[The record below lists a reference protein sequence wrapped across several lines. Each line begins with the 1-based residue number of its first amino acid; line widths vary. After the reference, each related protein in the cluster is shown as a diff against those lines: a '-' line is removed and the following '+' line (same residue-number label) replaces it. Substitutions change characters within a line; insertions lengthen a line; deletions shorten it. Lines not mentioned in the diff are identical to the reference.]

1 MQWRNTS
8 SRYGV
13 FSLFLHWG
21 SALVVFGL
29 FGLGLWM
36 RELSYYDPWYHP
48 APALHKSIGILLAIA
63 LLVRIVWRFVS
74 PPPPAPANHGPLTRV
89 ASKLGHLALYGL
101 LLAVIVLYVLEPSV
115 LNLVLVLAIGAT
127 LTVKVLSVFEDS
139 LQEMVVLS
147 LFVPLIIGTGGN
159 TGNQAATTVTR
170 ALALGDVRPRD
181 ALRVLVQE
189 RTDPDGRVLPGRFL
203 RERHTIDETVRE
215 VFEHKVGV
223 RPSEVLGTE
232 LGLELRDEHR
242 AVGRVKE
249 VTSLSNPLVK
259 DIKALAEAIKA
270 APPGKLK
277 ASGTGQGGIWHL
289 ALIGWLIAH

>member
-1 MQWRNTS
+1 MDLPLVLRLRFSRKFFKQWRNTS

-101 LLAVIVLYVLEPSV
+101 LLAVIVAGYLISTADGEPISV
-115 LNLVLVLAIGAT
+115 FGWFSVPAT
-127 LTVKVLSVFEDS
+127 LSGLPDQADVAGEIHLYLAWALVVFAVLH
-139 LQEMVVLS
+139 
-147 LFVPLIIGTGGN
+147 
-159 TGNQAATTVTR
+159 
-170 ALALGDVRPRD
+170 ALAALKHHFVDRDPTLKRMLGRSSNDQQPR
-181 ALRVLVQE
+181 
-189 RTDPDGRVLPGRFL
+189 
-203 RERHTIDETVRE
+203 
-215 VFEHKVGV
+215 
-223 RPSEVLGTE
+223 
-232 LGLELRDEHR
+232 
-242 AVGRVKE
+242 
-249 VTSLSNPLVK
+249 
-259 DIKALAEAIKA
+259 
-270 APPGKLK
+270 
-277 ASGTGQGGIWHL
+277 
-289 ALIGWLIAH
+289 

>member
-101 LLAVIVLYVLEPSV
+101 LLAVIVAGYLISTADGEPISV
-115 LNLVLVLAIGAT
+115 FGWFSVPAT
-127 LTVKVLSVFEDS
+127 LSGLPDQADVAGEIHLYLAWALVVFAVLH
-139 LQEMVVLS
+139 
-147 LFVPLIIGTGGN
+147 
-159 TGNQAATTVTR
+159 
-170 ALALGDVRPRD
+170 ALAALKHHFVDRDPTLKRMLGRSSNDQRPDPKAHARS
-181 ALRVLVQE
+181 LVE
-189 RTDPDGRVLPGRFL
+189 
-203 RERHTIDETVRE
+203 
-215 VFEHKVGV
+215 
-223 RPSEVLGTE
+223 
-232 LGLELRDEHR
+232 
-242 AVGRVKE
+242 
-249 VTSLSNPLVK
+249 
-259 DIKALAEAIKA
+259 
-270 APPGKLK
+270 
-277 ASGTGQGGIWHL
+277 
-289 ALIGWLIAH
+289 

>member
-101 LLAVIVLYVLEPSV
+101 LLAVIVAGYLISTADGEPISV
-115 LNLVLVLAIGAT
+115 FGWFSVPAT
-127 LTVKVLSVFEDS
+127 LSGLPDQADVAGEIHLPGLGAGGLRRPPCPGRPQAS
-139 LQEMVVLS
+139 L
-147 LFVPLIIGTGGN
+147 
-159 TGNQAATTVTR
+159 R
-170 ALALGDVRPRD
+170 RPRPD
-181 ALRVLVQE
+181 PKAHARSLVE
-189 RTDPDGRVLPGRFL
+189 
-203 RERHTIDETVRE
+203 
-215 VFEHKVGV
+215 
-223 RPSEVLGTE
+223 
-232 LGLELRDEHR
+232 
-242 AVGRVKE
+242 
-249 VTSLSNPLVK
+249 
-259 DIKALAEAIKA
+259 
-270 APPGKLK
+270 
-277 ASGTGQGGIWHL
+277 
-289 ALIGWLIAH
+289 

>member
-1 MQWRNTS
+1 PANLSCESMFQSRIFCFNSMDLPLVLRLRFSRKFFMQWRNTS

-101 LLAVIVLYVLEPSV
+101 LLAVIVAGYLISTADGEPISV
-115 LNLVLVLAIGAT
+115 FGWFSVPAT
-127 LTVKVLSVFEDS
+127 LSGLPDQADVAGEIHLYLAWALVVFAVLH
-139 LQEMVVLS
+139 
-147 LFVPLIIGTGGN
+147 
-159 TGNQAATTVTR
+159 
-170 ALALGDVRPRD
+170 ALASLKHHFVDRDPTLKRMLGRSSNDQQPR
-181 ALRVLVQE
+181 
-189 RTDPDGRVLPGRFL
+189 
-203 RERHTIDETVRE
+203 
-215 VFEHKVGV
+215 
-223 RPSEVLGTE
+223 
-232 LGLELRDEHR
+232 
-242 AVGRVKE
+242 
-249 VTSLSNPLVK
+249 
-259 DIKALAEAIKA
+259 
-270 APPGKLK
+270 
-277 ASGTGQGGIWHL
+277 
-289 ALIGWLIAH
+289 

>member
-101 LLAVIVLYVLEPSV
+101 LLAVIVAGYLISTADGEP
-115 LNLVLVLAIGAT
+115 I
-127 LTVKVLSVFEDS
+127 SVFGWFS
-139 LQEMVVLS
+139 
-147 LFVPLIIGTGGN
+147 VP
-159 TGNQAATTVTR
+159 ATSAGCPTR
-170 ALALGDVRPRD
+170 QTS
-181 ALRVLVQE
+181 RVKSIS
-189 RTDPDGRVLPGRFL
+189 TWPGRWWSSPSSMPWPPSSI
-203 RERHTIDETVRE
+203 TSSTAT
-215 VFEHKVGV
+215 
-223 RPSEVLGTE
+223 RP
-232 LGLELRDEHR
+232 
-242 AVGRVKE
+242 
-249 VTSLSNPLVK
+249 
-259 DIKALAEAIKA
+259 
-270 APPGKLK
+270 
-277 ASGTGQGGIWHL
+277 
-289 ALIGWLIAH
+289 

>member
-1 MQWRNTS
+1 MFQSRIFCFNSMDLPLVLRLRFSRKFFMQWRNTS

-101 LLAVIVLYVLEPSV
+101 LLAVIVAGYLISTADGEPISV
-115 LNLVLVLAIGAT
+115 FGWFSVPAT
-127 LTVKVLSVFEDS
+127 LSGLPDQADVAGEIHLYLAWALVVFAVLH
-139 LQEMVVLS
+139 
-147 LFVPLIIGTGGN
+147 
-159 TGNQAATTVTR
+159 
-170 ALALGDVRPRD
+170 ALAALKHHFVDRDPTLKRMLGRSSNDQQPR
-181 ALRVLVQE
+181 
-189 RTDPDGRVLPGRFL
+189 
-203 RERHTIDETVRE
+203 
-215 VFEHKVGV
+215 
-223 RPSEVLGTE
+223 
-232 LGLELRDEHR
+232 
-242 AVGRVKE
+242 
-249 VTSLSNPLVK
+249 
-259 DIKALAEAIKA
+259 
-270 APPGKLK
+270 
-277 ASGTGQGGIWHL
+277 
-289 ALIGWLIAH
+289 

>member
-1 MQWRNTS
+1 MRLRFSRKFFMQWRNTS

-101 LLAVIVLYVLEPSV
+101 LLAVIVAGYLISTADGEPISV
-115 LNLVLVLAIGAT
+115 FGWFSVPAT
-127 LTVKVLSVFEDS
+127 LSGLPDQADVAGEIHLYLAWALVVFAVLH
-139 LQEMVVLS
+139 
-147 LFVPLIIGTGGN
+147 
-159 TGNQAATTVTR
+159 
-170 ALALGDVRPRD
+170 ALAALKHHFVDRDPTLKRMLGRSSNDQQPR
-181 ALRVLVQE
+181 
-189 RTDPDGRVLPGRFL
+189 
-203 RERHTIDETVRE
+203 
-215 VFEHKVGV
+215 
-223 RPSEVLGTE
+223 
-232 LGLELRDEHR
+232 
-242 AVGRVKE
+242 
-249 VTSLSNPLVK
+249 
-259 DIKALAEAIKA
+259 
-270 APPGKLK
+270 
-277 ASGTGQGGIWHL
+277 
-289 ALIGWLIAH
+289 

>member
-74 PPPPAPANHGPLTRV
+74 PPPPAPVNHGPLTRV

-101 LLAVIVLYVLEPSV
+101 PDQADVAGEIHLYLAWALVVFAVLH
-115 LNLVLVLAIGAT
+115 
-127 LTVKVLSVFEDS
+127 
-139 LQEMVVLS
+139 
-147 LFVPLIIGTGGN
+147 
-159 TGNQAATTVTR
+159 
-170 ALALGDVRPRD
+170 ALAALKHHFVDRDPTLKRMLGRSSNDQQPR
-181 ALRVLVQE
+181 
-189 RTDPDGRVLPGRFL
+189 
-203 RERHTIDETVRE
+203 
-215 VFEHKVGV
+215 
-223 RPSEVLGTE
+223 
-232 LGLELRDEHR
+232 
-242 AVGRVKE
+242 
-249 VTSLSNPLVK
+249 
-259 DIKALAEAIKA
+259 
-270 APPGKLK
+270 
-277 ASGTGQGGIWHL
+277 
-289 ALIGWLIAH
+289 

>member
-101 LLAVIVLYVLEPSV
+101 LLAVIVAGYLISTADGEPISV
-115 LNLVLVLAIGAT
+115 FGWFSVPAT
-127 LTVKVLSVFEDS
+127 LSGLPDQADVAGEIHLYLAWALVVFAVLH
-139 LQEMVVLS
+139 
-147 LFVPLIIGTGGN
+147 
-159 TGNQAATTVTR
+159 
-170 ALALGDVRPRD
+170 ALAALKHHFVDRDPTLKRMLGRSSNDQQPRYG
-181 ALRVLVQE
+181 E
-189 RTDPDGRVLPGRFL
+189 CPC
-203 RERHTIDETVRE
+203 
-215 VFEHKVGV
+215 
-223 RPSEVLGTE
+223 
-232 LGLELRDEHR
+232 
-242 AVGRVKE
+242 
-249 VTSLSNPLVK
+249 
-259 DIKALAEAIKA
+259 
-270 APPGKLK
+270 
-277 ASGTGQGGIWHL
+277 
-289 ALIGWLIAH
+289 

>member
-101 LLAVIVLYVLEPSV
+101 LLAVIVAGYRRRRTDQRVR
-115 LNLVLVLAIGAT
+115 LVLRA
-127 LTVKVLSVFEDS
+127 
-139 LQEMVVLS
+139 
-147 LFVPLIIGTGGN
+147 GN
-159 TGNQAATTVTR
+159 PQRAAR
-170 ALALGDVRPRD
+170 
-181 ALRVLVQE
+181 
-189 RTDPDGRVLPGRFL
+189 PGR
-203 RERHTIDETVRE
+203 RR
-215 VFEHKVGV
+215 G
-223 RPSEVLGTE
+223 
-232 LGLELRDEHR
+232 
-242 AVGRVKE
+242 
-249 VTSLSNPLVK
+249 
-259 DIKALAEAIKA
+259 
-270 APPGKLK
+270 
-277 ASGTGQGGIWHL
+277 
-289 ALIGWLIAH
+289 

>member
-101 LLAVIVLYVLEPSV
+101 LLAVIVAGYLISTADGEPISV
-115 LNLVLVLAIGAT
+115 FGWFSVPAT
-127 LTVKVLSVFEDS
+127 LSGLPDQADVAGEIHLYLAWALVVFAVLH
-139 LQEMVVLS
+139 
-147 LFVPLIIGTGGN
+147 
-159 TGNQAATTVTR
+159 
-170 ALALGDVRPRD
+170 ALAALKHHFVDRDPTLKRMLGRWWMASPSSVRKSWKLRWSLGLRSRRTRFLPSSSRIFRVISALSRHIWRPRSC
-181 ALRVLVQE
+181 
-189 RTDPDGRVLPGRFL
+189 RFSP
-203 RERHTIDETVRE
+203 RCSSISFNTWTSG
-215 VFEHKVGV
+215 GV
-223 RPSEVLGTE
+223 RSSRWQSSSLWM
-232 LGLELRDEHR
+232 
-242 AVGRVKE
+242 RVRTCWK
-249 VTSLSNPLVK
+249 T
-259 DIKALAEAIKA
+259 AISA
-270 APPGKLK
+270 GIR
-277 ASGTGQGGIWHL
+277 SGFTG
-289 ALIGWLIAH
+289 

>member
-101 LLAVIVLYVLEPSV
+101 LLAVIVAGYLISTADGEPISV
-115 LNLVLVLAIGAT
+115 FGWFSVPAT
-127 LTVKVLSVFEDS
+127 LSGLPDQVDVAGEIHLYLAWALVVFAVLH
-139 LQEMVVLS
+139 
-147 LFVPLIIGTGGN
+147 
-159 TGNQAATTVTR
+159 
-170 ALALGDVRPRD
+170 ALAALNITSSTATRP
-181 ALRVLVQE
+181 
-189 RTDPDGRVLPGRFL
+189 
-203 RERHTIDETVRE
+203 
-215 VFEHKVGV
+215 
-223 RPSEVLGTE
+223 
-232 LGLELRDEHR
+232 
-242 AVGRVKE
+242 
-249 VTSLSNPLVK
+249 
-259 DIKALAEAIKA
+259 
-270 APPGKLK
+270 
-277 ASGTGQGGIWHL
+277 
-289 ALIGWLIAH
+289 